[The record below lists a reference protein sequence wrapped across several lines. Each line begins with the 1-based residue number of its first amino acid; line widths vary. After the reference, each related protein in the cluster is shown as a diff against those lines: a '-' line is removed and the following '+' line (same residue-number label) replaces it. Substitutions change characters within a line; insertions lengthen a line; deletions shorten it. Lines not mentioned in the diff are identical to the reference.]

1 MRDWCIYALFACA
14 FLMGGDFGAKNRLA
28 HVTQS
33 KENRDAN
40 RATQKVL
47 AALCETVLGTKSDK
61 RKVFRL
67 YLLLLTPPHTP
78 QLISPPSLYLLPNYS
93 PN

>member
-67 YLLLLTPPHTP
+67 YLLLLTPPP
-78 QLISPPSLYLLPNYS
+78 RS
-93 PN
+93 